1 MSRFALKIAALVVVT
16 VVAAVAAT
24 AWLTL
29 RETTRQVEKSVE
41 VAWQE
46 LEEVAQEVRL
56 QGLLTGS
63 WDGIDAL
70 LPPLA
75 QRLGQ
80 RVRVVLTDGSVLAD
94 TQPGTSP
101 RQSVAVQTRPDYVF
115 STEIGALIAIATY
128 EAGLERGRCL
138 RKVGSRVRVEQGS
151 NNVPAFVTDDPV
163 PAVCVPAAKGFTPSS
178 NEFVCGNDKGCV
190 MRTYG
195 ARFAELMP
203 PPVLV
208 QAGAV
213 DQPQQAKVALLPILL
228 SAGLVALLALVVS
241 LLISRGALRPISALA
256 ASARRFGAGDLSG
269 RVPEKGDL
277 AELTRAF
284 NAMAESLQ
292 RSREQQHNMI
302 ADIAHELRTPL
313 ANIRG
318 YIEGVRDGVLPADDE
333 LYRSLYEEAL
343 LQQRLIDDLQDLALA
358 ESGSLVYHM
367 STVDLA
373 DLLST
378 YRAAGVVVDAPEP
391 VVVHADHDRL
401 RQVVGNLVTNAQ
413 RAGAFSVTLRCRAE
427 GPWAVVEVAD
437 NGWGIAAG
445 HLPHVFDRFWRAD
458 NARGRETGGRGLG
471 LAIAREIITAHR
483 GSISVAS
490 AVGVGTTFTVRLPL
504 QGAPVA

>member
-46 LEEVAQEVRL
+46 LDDVAQEIKL
-56 QGLLTGS
+56 HGLLRGS
-63 WDGIDAL
+63 WDDVGTV
-70 LPPLA
+70 LPALA

-80 RVRVVLTDGSVLAD
+80 RVRVVLTDGTVLAD

-101 RQSVAVQTRPDYVF
+101 RQSVAVQTRPE
-115 STEIGALIAIATY
+115 STFVTEFEATKALNRYEIDLAL
-128 EAGLERGRCL
+128 GRCMQAQ
-138 RKVGSRVRVEQGS
+138 GVRVQVLSRNDGMPSFYTE
-151 NNVPAFVTDDPV
+151 NAVPQLCLPVLGYAESTIAVRCAF
-163 PAVCVPAAKGFTPSS
+163 
-178 NEFVCGNDKGCV
+178 DKGCV
-190 MRTYG
+190 QRE
-195 ARFAELMP
+195 FAAKLATLMP

-208 QAGAV
+208 QAGAIN
-213 DQPQQAKVALLPILL
+213 QPQQAKVSLLPILL
-228 SAGLVALLALVVS
+228 STGLVALLALVVS
-241 LLISRGALRPISALA
+241 LLISRGALRPISALVT
-256 ASARRFGAGDLSG
+256 SARRFGAGDLSG

-277 AELTRAF
+277 VELTRAF

-358 ESGSLVYHM
+358 EAGSLVYHM

-373 DLLST
+373 DLLTT
-378 YRAAGVVVDAPEP
+378 YRAAGVIVEAPEP

-413 RAGAFSVTLRCRAE
+413 RAGAFSVTLRCRVD
-427 GPWAVVEVAD
+427 GLWAVVEVAD

-445 HLPHVFDRFWRAD
+445 QLPHVFDRFWRAD

-504 QGAPVA
+504 QGTPIA

>member
-1 MSRFALKIAALVVVT
+1 MSRFAFKIAALVVVT

-29 RETTRQVEKSVE
+29 RETTRQVEKSVDI
-41 VAWQE
+41 AWQE
-46 LEEVAQEVRL
+46 LDDVAQEIRVH
-56 QGLLTGS
+56 GLLRGS
-63 WDGIDAL
+63 WDDLGSV
-70 LPPLA
+70 LPGLA

-80 RVRVVLTDGSVLAD
+80 RVRVVLTDGTVLAD

-101 RQSVAVQTRPDYVF
+101 RQSVAVQTLPENTYV
-115 STEIGALIAIATY
+115 TELEATKALISY
-128 EAGLERGRCL
+128 EVELALGRCL
-138 RKVGSRVRVEQGS
+138 QAQGLRMRILAR
-151 NNVPAFVTDDPV
+151 NDGMPGFYTDDPV
-163 PAVCVPAAKGFTPSS
+163 PKPCLPVLGFAESSVAMKCAV
-178 NEFVCGNDKGCV
+178 DKGCV
-190 MRTYG
+190 QREFA
-195 ARFAELMP
+195 ARLAALMP

-208 QAGAV
+208 QAGAL
-213 DQPQQAKVALLPILL
+213 DQPQQAKVSLLPILL

-256 ASARRFGAGDLSG
+256 ASARRLGSGDLSG
-269 RVPEKGDL
+269 RVPENGDL
-277 AELTRAF
+277 VELTRAF
-284 NAMAESLQ
+284 NAMADSLQ

-318 YIEGVRDGVLPADDE
+318 YIEAVRDGVLPADDE
-333 LYRSLYEEAL
+333 LYRSLHEEAL

-413 RAGAFSVTLRCRAE
+413 RAGAFSVTLRCRAD
-427 GPWAVVEVAD
+427 GQSAVVEVAD

-483 GSISVAS
+483 GRISVAS
-490 AVGVGTTFTVRLPL
+490 TLGVGTTFTVRLPL
-504 QGAPVA
+504 QGTPIA